1 MGWSQIVFG
10 SVLVTV
16 LLLLS
21 GYYGRRQFV
30 VLRRLRNDT
39 LPGEEARH
47 ERAKAVRRLVA
58 CGLQMVLGLLL
69 AGVLLWIEPAAQQLA
84 DDRAG
89 HAAETVPALTP
100 EETQLVRV
108 WGGAWIVIL
117 VLLLIVVAFAAADLW
132 STRGHALRQFRKLQ
146 ADRRAMIQRQTGR
159 LREEREQP

>member
-10 SVLVTV
+10 SVLVAV

-30 VLRRLRNDT
+30 VLRRLRNET

-47 ERAKAVRRLVA
+47 ERSKAVRRLVS
-58 CGLQMVLGLLL
+58 CGLLLVLGLLL
-69 AGVLLWIEPAAQQLA
+69 ACVLSWIEPQTQQILDA
-84 DDRAG
+84 YKGVIDPEYTD
-89 HAAETVPALTP
+89 AEK
-100 EETQLVRV
+100 QLIRV
-108 WGGAWIVIL
+108 WTGSWIAIL
-117 VLLLIVVAFAAADLW
+117 VLLLIVVAFAAVDLW

-159 LREEREQP
+159 LREEREQQ

>member
-10 SVLVTV
+10 SVLVAV

-21 GYYGRRQFV
+21 VYYGRRQFV
-30 VLRRLRNDT
+30 ALRRLRNET

-58 CGLQMVLGLLL
+58 CGVQLILGLLL
-69 AGVLLWIEPAAQQLA
+69 AGILLWLEP
-84 DDRAG
+84 
-89 HAAETVPALTP
+89 
-100 EETQLVRV
+100 ETQRIIDGFKGEADPEYTDAQKQLLRV
-108 WGGAWIVIL
+108 WGGAWVAVL
-117 VLLLIVVAFAAADLW
+117 VLLLIVVGFAAVDLW

>member
-10 SVLVTV
+10 SVLVAV

-30 VLRRLRNDT
+30 VLRRLRNET

-47 ERAKAVRRLVA
+47 DRAKAVRRLVS
-58 CGLQMVLGLLL
+58 CGLLLVLGLLL
-69 AGVLLWIEPAAQQLA
+69 AGALLWPEPALQGILDQYKGVTNPEYT
-84 DDRAG
+84 D
-89 HAAETVPALTP
+89 AEKQTI
-100 EETQLVRV
+100 RI
-108 WGGAWIVIL
+108 WGGVWIAVL
-117 VLLLIVVAFAAADLW
+117 VLLLIVVGLAAVDLW

-159 LREEREQP
+159 LREERERE

>member
-10 SVLVTV
+10 SVLVGV

-30 VLRRLRNDT
+30 ALRRLRNET

-47 ERAKAVRRLVA
+47 ERAKAVRRLVS
-58 CGLQMVLGLLL
+58 CGLLLVLGLLL
-69 AGVLLWIEPAAQQLA
+69 AGALMWPEPALQSILDQYQGVA
-84 DDRAG
+84 DPEYTD
-89 HAAETVPALTP
+89 AEKQTIRL
-100 EETQLVRV
+100 
-108 WGGAWIVIL
+108 WGGAWIAIL
-117 VLLLIVVAFAAADLW
+117 VLLLIVVGLAAADLW

-159 LREEREQP
+159 LREERDRQG